1 MVDQGGDYRGRRRD
15 GRHKGEGHVAGE
27 GGRQAAQDPLRGKR
41 FSLCTDVGEG
51 PFTLTHYEVTRQVLR
66 AVVVNLVEM
75 IQTTKTEEPLDV
87 YLHKL
92 SLSLA
97 RPLLRPKQTTPL
109 SLNDRFPAAVIS
121 FLLTHPDEVFDKAA
135 EIAKKERE
143 DRYRPRRQRTKPVD
157 ERVRRSNLPVVA
169 GSPPPPVP
177 PRTGQSLTVKTGDQE
192 GRLSV
197 PEKDVVLVSSPTE
210 ATREELSVPPAPAPD
225 PDNQPRQTSADE
237 PEEGDSTPTVHTR
250 SRSDLPEPVPVVPS
264 PSSLVAAPSEQ
275 PPSPVE
281 ARFVPPTSS
290 SEAANPSLGGGGP
303 SPEKYAEETEN
314 PLDQIFLPPGE
325 SLFLFLFFF
334 TRSFHPSSR

>member
-1 MVDQGGDYRGRRRD
+1 MG
-15 GRHKGEGHVAGE
+15 
-27 GGRQAAQDPLRGKR
+27 
-41 FSLCTDVGEG
+41 VGEG
-51 PFTLTHYEVTRQVLR
+51 PVTLSHYDITRQVLR
-66 AVVVNLVEM
+66 AVIVNLGEM
-75 IQTTKTEEPLDV
+75 VQTTKTDEPLDV

-109 SLNDRFPAAVIS
+109 SLDDRFPAAVIS

-157 ERVRRSNLPVVA
+157 ERVRRSNLGWVVA

-177 PRTGQSLTVKTGDQE
+177 PRNGQSLTVKTEDQG

-237 PEEGDSTPTVHTR
+237 PEECDSTPTAHTR
-250 SRSDLPEPVPVVPS
+250 RRFDLPESVPFVPS
-264 PSSLVAAPSEQ
+264 PSSPVEAPSER

-281 ARFVPPTSS
+281 APFVPPTLS

-303 SPEKYAEETEN
+303 SPEKYAEETGN

-325 SLFLFLFFF
+325 SLLLFFF
-334 TRSFHPSSR
+334 FFSTRSLHPPRR

>member
-1 MVDQGGDYRGRRRD
+1 
-15 GRHKGEGHVAGE
+15 
-27 GGRQAAQDPLRGKR
+27 
-41 FSLCTDVGEG
+41 
-51 PFTLTHYEVTRQVLR
+51 
-66 AVVVNLVEM
+66 M
-75 IQTTKTEEPLDV
+75 IQTTKTDEPLDI

-109 SLNDRFPAAVIS
+109 SLDDRFPAAVIS
-121 FLLTHPDEVFDKAA
+121 FLLTHSDEVFDKAV

-177 PRTGQSLTVKTGDQE
+177 PRTGQSLTVRTGDQG

-210 ATREELSVPPAPAPD
+210 ATREELSASPASAPAS
-225 PDNQPRQTSADE
+225 QPRQASADE
-237 PEEGDSTPTVHTR
+237 PEEGDSTPTARTR
-250 SRSDLPEPVPVVPS
+250 SQPDLPEPVPVVPS
-264 PSSLVAAPSEQ
+264 PSSPVEAPSEQ
-275 PPSPVE
+275 PPSPIE
-281 ARFVPPTSS
+281 APFVPPTSS
-290 SEAANPSLGGGGP
+290 SEAANPSLGKGDSSTTTTTTVDGKPLDAEREGG
-303 SPEKYAEETEN
+303 N

-325 SLFLFLFFF
+325 SLFLFSP
-334 TRSFHPSSR
+334 SFYR